1 MNLVTKYIVTPIIAV
16 AFIMVFMTNVRADH
30 NPHPENNQSD
40 HAHHNTTMPDESTT
54 TTTTN
59 YSINYLDNSTIAMA
73 ASQIDMSQHNKHF
86 QLGVGLAQI
95 DSTVGGAV
103 SIGYGTG
110 KQLYK
115 LTYGRTSNLESIAI
129 GGVWKF

>member
-30 NPHPENNQSD
+30 TSNPS
-40 HAHHNTTMPDESTT
+40 HNHNGQAPQDTSIPDESTPT
-54 TTTTN
+54 TTNN

-73 ASQIDMSQHNKHF
+73 ASQIDMSQHNEHF

-95 DSTVGGAV
+95 ESTVGGAV
-103 SIGYGTG
+103 TIGYGTG
-110 KQLYK
+110 KSLYK
-115 LTYGRTSNLESIAI
+115 LTLGKSSNIESIAI